1 MTTMTTHAVNAPTSE
16 QARQMANAIRMLAVD
31 AVEKAKSGHPG
42 APMGMA
48 SFGESAPAADLY
60 AHFGIT
66 AQRVVEAVRALAHR
80 AAHRRETWL
89 GSDEREHGPL
99 SEQIVLSAN

>member
-1 MTTMTTHAVNAPTSE
+1 MSTVTANAMNTPTPE
-16 QARQMANAIRMLAVD
+16 LARQMANAIRMLAVD

-66 AQRVVEAVRALAHR
+66 AQRVVEAVRTLAHR

>member
-1 MTTMTTHAVNAPTSE
+1 MSTVTANAMNTPTPE
-16 QARQMANAIRMLAVD
+16 LARQMANAIRMLAVD
-31 AVEKAKSGHPG
+31 AVEKAKSGQPG

-80 AAHRRETWL
+80 VAHRRETWL